1 MSQDYNL
8 ISKFDD
14 MLFDYTYLIHNYRSM
29 SNDAF
34 MIAVE
39 LSLRKRY
46 GRISNVVSNFP
57 ESLIERIFTSF
68 YIYSPYNEQYSFLHS
83 TYIPILMEISKCNRI
98 PDNILSPYS
107 AFSINRPQFVSALVS
122 ELDSIMYSKYY
133 EDIYSN
139 IDFDV
144 DNWNNDKGSYE
155 LNVLES
161 IINFYI
167 EEMHIRLDNIYN
179 IFARTQNGIDYSK
192 GQMEYR
198 NLIRMVIPRIAES
211 VVISFSEI
219 VSDAD
224 FAELN
229 AITSYNRYGMNRN
242 ELFDKVI
249 ERMLNSFNIK
259 G

>member
-1 MSQDYNL
+1 MSQDYSFIN
-8 ISKFDD
+8 KFDD
-14 MLFDYTYLIHNYRSM
+14 MIFDYTYLIHNYRSM

-46 GRISNVVSNFP
+46 GRISNVVSELP
-57 ESLIERIFTSF
+57 VKLIERIFTSF
-68 YIYSPYNEQYSFLHS
+68 YVYSPYNEQYSFLHS
-83 TYIPILMEISKCNRI
+83 TYVPILLEISRTNHMPKDI
-98 PDNILSPYS
+98 ISPYS
-107 AFSINRPQFVSALVS
+107 AFTINRPQFVSALVS

-139 IDFDV
+139 IDFDI
-144 DNWNNDKGSYE
+144 DSWNNDKGNYE
-155 LNVLES
+155 LSVLES

-167 EEMHIRLDNIYN
+167 DEMHECLDNLSSLFN
-179 IFARTQNGIDYSK
+179 KTQSGIDYVK

-219 VSDAD
+219 ISDAD